1 MRSYEIVLVVKTG
14 SDTERKK
21 IVSFVTDLL
30 KGMKVVKEEDLGS
43 KALAYKIKHELS
55 GHFYNLTVEGDMI
68 PSDFEKKVLE
78 NQAVLRHL
86 VLRNN

>member
-21 IVSFVTDLL
+21 VVSFVTDLL

-43 KALAYKIKHELS
+43 KALTYKIKHELS
-55 GHFYNLTVEGDMI
+55 GHFYDLTVEGEMI
-68 PSDFEKKVLE
+68 PADFEKKVLE